1 MNGTRIYLEFVG
13 RLFVFFT
20 MELFASYQLNNYSA
34 SKKIPLRI
42 CYIILC
48 AIYSIQTSFSD
59 ITLLTVFIEFLYF
72 YIIGQRQFKSCFF
85 TFLKYEAYIIMFFSI
100 LYNLHC
106 ILINDFYYLESNT
119 TYHTLKIVICKCLTY
134 ITLCSYIYAQRLF
147 RLHEK
152 RHYGILFSGI
162 TVISC
167 LVLSYFSLQ
176 LISGQ
181 LGANTNIMLPFVFSF
196 VFIAIAVCLSSYQ
209 QILTSLETNMNQKL
223 LLTRYE
229 TEQQYYKDV
238 EKSLSAISSMRH
250 DFKNYLI
257 IVGSYAKKGDYE
269 SLRAYLSKINSK
281 LEDTTLIQTPNPL
294 ISAILNAKSNICQEK
309 NVKLY
314 VTCSFDVVSI
324 DDFYLIA
331 ILGNMLDNAI
341 TAAAKMQDGYVDIS
355 IRQIESF
362 LEIICKNNHCETIR
376 KHNSQFLSTKENA
389 NAFHGI
395 GIKNIRNSVN
405 ALNGTMDISY
415 NSCEF
420 TMTLLLPNY
429 F

>member
-1 MNGTRIYLEFVG
+1 MDWIQIYFEFIG
-13 RLFVFFT
+13 RLFIFFT
-20 MELFASYQLNNYSA
+20 LDFTLNNYDIA
-34 SKKIPLRI
+34 KKVPLRI
-42 CYIILC
+42 IYVILC
-48 AIYSIQTSFSD
+48 AIYAIPFPLPSISF
-59 ITLLTVFIEFLYF
+59 IVTINEFLYL
-72 YIIGQRQFKSCFF
+72 YIIGQRKLKHCFV
-85 TFLKYEAYIIMFFSI
+85 TFLKYEMYVVTFFSM

-162 TVISC
+162 TIMSC
-167 LVLSYFSLQ
+167 MILSYFSLQ

-181 LGANTNIMLPFVFSF
+181 LNDNATLPLVFSF

-257 IVGSYAKKGDYE
+257 IVDSYAKKKDYE
-269 SLRAYLSKINSK
+269 NLRAYLSKINSK

-355 IRQIESF
+355 IRQIKSF